1 MKKIPS
7 KISRVTLSWLM
18 ILLLLLPFSQI
29 GQVQT
34 VQASGPVTV
43 IGGNGT
49 IQETVSAGANT
60 VTAGSQTT
68 LLFKEITLD
77 GIFHSLAKM
86 VLHNMT
92 QEILNWI
99 NSGFQG
105 KPAFVTDLGQFLLD
119 AADDTV
125 GQFIYNDPDL
135 NFLCSPFQLDVKI
148 ALATS
153 YQESTYDSFASCSLS
168 EVTDNIEGFLSGAFD
183 EGGWESWF
191 EITQNPINTP
201 TGAFLEAKAEM
212 YARIVDEQGNT
223 LKELDWGDGFLS
235 FKVCSDTA
243 AASGAQKNCT
253 ITTPGRVIADQ
264 INKSLGAGQD
274 ELISADEINE
284 IIAALFAQLA
294 KQAITGI
301 YGMLGLSSGTGYT
314 DTSFANPN
322 GSTTQSYLD
331 AAADEADNA
340 DVYLQNNPFTSAIT
354 SEHEYQ
360 ALQQEI
366 VTLIDAVEDQL
377 DSAYSQDE
385 ACFDLTMPDDLIRA
399 RDLAI
404 QAVAISANT
413 LVTLSTYNAAY
424 LVAATDQE
432 RLAATNNYV
441 SLQTAGL
448 IKTAADIGPLQV
460 FVDYTLATDI
470 SDFVIEIS
478 REVNRCND

>member
-1 MKKIPS
+1 
-7 KISRVTLSWLM
+7 
-18 ILLLLLPFSQI
+18 
-29 GQVQT
+29 
-34 VQASGPVTV
+34 
-43 IGGNGT
+43 
-49 IQETVSAGANT
+49 
-60 VTAGSQTT
+60 
-68 LLFKEITLD
+68 
-77 GIFHSLAKM
+77 
-86 VLHNMT
+86 
-92 QEILNWI
+92 
-99 NSGFQG
+99 
-105 KPAFVTDLGQFLLD
+105 
-119 AADDTV
+119 
-125 GQFIYNDPDL
+125 
-135 NFLCSPFQLDVKI
+135 
-148 ALATS
+148 
-153 YQESTYDSFASCSLS
+153 
-168 EVTDNIEGFLSGAFD
+168 
-183 EGGWESWF
+183 
-191 EITQNPINTP
+191 
-201 TGAFLEAKAEM
+201 
-212 YARIVDEQGNT
+212 
-223 LKELDWGDGFLS
+223 
-235 FKVCSDTA
+235 
-243 AASGAQKNCT
+243 
-253 ITTPGRVIADQ
+253 
-264 INKSLGAGQD
+264 
-274 ELISADEINE
+274 
-284 IIAALFAQLA
+284 
-294 KQAITGI
+294 
-301 YGMLGLSSGTGYT
+301 MLGLSSGTGYT

-385 ACFDLTMPDDLIRA
+385 ACFDLTMPDDLIRT